1 MLALRALLSDTPL
14 LVALLGARLLVTPT
28 VVLVGLRQEE
38 QVVAEEPTDH
48 QMEPQRLVV
57 TPRVTALA
65 EAVAEVSLQ
74 VLERGVLV
82 VTALVEL

>member
-14 LVALLGARLLVTPT
+14 LVALLGARLLVAPT

-82 VTALVEL
+82 VTALVGL

>member
-14 LVALLGARLLVTPT
+14 LVALLGARLLVAPT